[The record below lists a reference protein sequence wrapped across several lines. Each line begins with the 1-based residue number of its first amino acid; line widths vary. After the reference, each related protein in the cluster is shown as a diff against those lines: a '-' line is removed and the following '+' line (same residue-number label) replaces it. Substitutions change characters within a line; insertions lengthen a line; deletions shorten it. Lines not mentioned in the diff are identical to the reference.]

1 MLYLPVLTC
10 SGISSLIANDTLAAR
25 GFWLSARELV
35 KAWLSTLELVVQG
48 MPTTLVILLHGLA
61 LLGALFTLR
70 SKKALIL
77 TFLSLLVIVSVT
89 LSFGFTSKA
98 RFWLFLVPVYYSLV
112 ATGFTFIVSLI
123 ASKSKGLRW
132 LAVLM
137 ATVVLIVSSR
147 HDLGLYDVDQRR
159 AEEVSFEIAKNYQA
173 GDVALVFCNG
183 IIPLAYYLEQRGL
196 TRRIVAGIYQ
206 GTRADAVMQAM
217 KAKRVFIITDL
228 ANPETLKVFDAL
240 GGDIVRNGARL
251 LVQYPYD
258 QLFLWDRS
266 SYAYESRRASSE

>member
-1 MLYLPVLTC
+1 M
-10 SGISSLIANDTLAAR
+10 
-25 GFWLSARELV
+25 
-35 KAWLSTLELVVQG
+35 
-48 MPTTLVILLHGLA
+48 
-61 LLGALFTLR
+61 
-70 SKKALIL
+70 IL